1 MRKTRIVW
9 PDALLKTL
17 VVLGFI
23 VNVSSC
29 AMFSKPSKPA
39 NVNSAR
45 RSASERTAPTVA
57 RPRDHSIPPGSP
69 VSNLI
74 ATARSYIETPYSTGG
89 NTSVGLDCSGFV
101 CVCFRQVG
109 VSLPRVARQ
118 QAESGSP
125 VALDELQPGDIVFFN
140 INKNP
145 VINHTGIVT
154 EIRGPEEVWFIHSS
168 SSRGVREAN
177 LFTPYWRNSFAR
189 ARRVSE
195 LKVEK

>member
-1 MRKTRIVW
+1 MKKSPVVRYVAFSEVLVTWV
-9 PDALLKTL
+9 LLVT
-17 VVLGFI
+17 
-23 VNVSSC
+23 VSSC
-29 AMFSKPSKPA
+29 VMFSKPTKSAK
-39 NVNSAR
+39 VTTAR
-45 RSASERTAPTVA
+45 RPATERTTSAIA
-57 RPRDHSIPPGSP
+57 RPGNHSAPPGSP

-74 ATARSYIETPYSTGG
+74 ATARSYMETPYSTGG

-125 VALDELQPGDIVFFN
+125 VALDELQPGDILFFN
-140 INKNP
+140 IDKNS

-177 LFTPYWRNSFAR
+177 LFTPYWRNAFAK
-189 ARRVSE
+189 ARRVAID
-195 LKVEK
+195 